1 MVRRPFVCTLRA
13 ASCRCH
19 HLPVGEVALAGS
31 ARGQIALWCYSQ
43 HNCVG
48 RDSVTNKTR
57 GATCPPQERVRRVA
71 AAESRCGVNRNIIA
85 GIADSGFS

>member
-13 ASCRCH
+13 AGRRCH

-57 GATCPPQERVRRVA
+57 GASCRPQVRRRRVA
-71 AAESRCGVNRNIIA
+71 AAKPRCSVNRNIIA